1 MSDDS
6 SPKINITR
14 GSRSRT
20 RSSSKKKE
28 TASSAPSSGGINFSD
43 VATAAASSVRNA
55 WLAGLGAIS
64 YAETVGSQVFDTL
77 VSEGKSWEQ
86 SRRETT
92 EAVKKKVKALQNSGT
107 EAAASAEQNLE
118 ASVNKAIG
126 EMGVPTKSEM
136 ESLRSQ
142 VDDLNAKI
150 DRLTSALEEKAKS
163 DA

>member
-14 GSRSRT
+14 GSRSRK
-20 RSSSKKKE
+20 RSSSKKKG
-28 TASSAPSSGGINFSD
+28 SVSASGGFNFSD
-43 VATAAASSVRNA
+43 VATAAASGVRNA

-64 YAETVGSQVFDTL
+64 YAETVSSQVFDTL
-77 VSEGKSWEQ
+77 VAEGKSWEQ

-92 EAVKKKVKALQNSGT
+92 EAVKKKVKSLQNSGADAAVST
-107 EAAASAEQNLE
+107 EKKVE
-118 ASVNKAIG
+118 ASINKAIG

-150 DRLTSALEEKAKS
+150 ERLTSALEEKMEK

>member
-6 SPKINITR
+6 SPNINITR
-14 GSRSRT
+14 GSRSRK
-20 RSSSKKKE
+20 RSSSKKSAS
-28 TASSAPSSGGINFSD
+28 TASSSGGVNFSD
-43 VATAAASSVRNA
+43 VATAAASGVRNA

-64 YAETVGSQVFDTL
+64 YAETVSSQVFDTL

-92 EAVKKKVKALQNSGT
+92 EAVKQKVKSLQNSGT
-107 EAAASAEQNLE
+107 EVAASAEKNVE
-118 ASVNKAIG
+118 ESVSKAIG

-142 VDDLNAKI
+142 VDDLTAKI
-150 DRLTSALEEKAKS
+150 DRLTSALEEKKAE